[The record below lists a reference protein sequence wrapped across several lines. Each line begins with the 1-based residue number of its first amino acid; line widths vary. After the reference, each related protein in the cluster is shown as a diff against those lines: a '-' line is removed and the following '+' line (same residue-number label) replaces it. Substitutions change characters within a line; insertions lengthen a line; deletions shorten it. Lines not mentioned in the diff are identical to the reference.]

1 MKYHGPK
8 YYGPTTVSVVFRMV
22 LACVLLVTVGSVSLS
37 GQGSGDTKSGDTK
50 SGDTKSGDQK
60 TTQKFSASAI
70 QIEPTDPGD
79 VPMPPEFRM
88 AVYENLITQ
97 IEKTGK
103 FQHVYRS
110 GDKDAAS
117 APDLV
122 TLHTMAK
129 SFNKG
134 SQKKREVTTV
144 SGATSMVLNVHIT
157 DHAGQPIVDRDV
169 RGKVRFMGENLR
181 ATYDFSKKVA
191 KIVNDTF

>member
-1 MKYHGPK
+1 LKYNSR
-8 YYGPTTVSVVFRMV
+8 TLASIVFRTA
-22 LACVLLVTVGSVSLS
+22 LSCVLLLIAGSVFLMAQPGSVDTKSS
-37 GQGSGDTKSGDTK
+37 GTKSGDTK
-50 SGDTKSGDQK
+50 S
-60 TTQKFSASAI
+60 TQKFSASAI

-88 AVYENLITQ
+88 AIYENLITQ

-122 TLHTMAK
+122 TLHTTAK
-129 SFNKG
+129 SFTKG

-144 SGATSMVLNVHIT
+144 SGGTSLVLNVHIT

-169 RGKVRFMGENLR
+169 RGKVRFLGENLR
-181 ATYDFSKKVA
+181 ATFDFSKKVA
-191 KIVNDTF
+191 KIVTDTF

>member
-1 MKYHGPK
+1 M
-8 YYGPTTVSVVFRMV
+8 
-22 LACVLLVTVGSVSLS
+22 VGSLLA
-37 GQGSGDTKSGDTK
+37 QTISGDSKSK
-50 SGDTKSGDQK
+50 
-60 TTQKFSASAI
+60 QKFSASAI
-70 QIEPTDPGD
+70 QIEPIEPGD
-79 VPMPPEFRM
+79 VPIPPEFRI
-88 AVYENLITQ
+88 AIYENLITQ

-122 TLHTMAK
+122 TLHTTAR
-129 SFNKG
+129 SFTKG

-144 SGATSMVLNVHIT
+144 TGSTSLILNVRIT

-169 RGKVRFMGENLR
+169 KGKVHFLGENLR

-191 KIVNDTF
+191 KHRSRNVLVRGETAAPIGVLRMFVKF

>member
-1 MKYHGPK
+1 MKDHSRSA
-8 YYGPTTVSVVFRMV
+8 VSVVFPVVVVCALLLMV
-22 LACVLLVTVGSVSLS
+22 SSLFGQTGSSDS
-37 GQGSGDTKSGDTK
+37 KSA
-50 SGDTKSGDQK
+50 
-60 TTQKFSASAI
+60 QKFSASSI
-70 QIEPTDPGD
+70 QIEPTDAGD
-79 VPMPPEFRM
+79 VPVPPEFRM

-129 SFNKG
+129 SFTKG

-144 SGATSMVLNVHIT
+144 SGSTSLTLAVHIT
-157 DHAGQPIVDRDV
+157 DHAGQTLVDRDV
-169 RGKVRFMGENLR
+169 QGKVRFMGENLR

-191 KIVNDTF
+191 NIVRETF

>member
-1 MKYHGPK
+1 MKHHSRSA
-8 YYGPTTVSVVFRMV
+8 VAVNFSVV
-22 LACVLLVTVGSVSLS
+22 LTCALLLIAGPLS
-37 GQGSGDTKSGDTK
+37 GQTGSGDSKGKLKS
-50 SGDTKSGDQK
+50 
-60 TTQKFSASAI
+60 SASSI

-88 AVYENLITQ
+88 AIYENLIAQ

-110 GDKDAAS
+110 GDKNAAS

-122 TLHTMAK
+122 TLHTTAR
-129 SFNKG
+129 SFTKG
-134 SQKKREVTTV
+134 SQRKREVTTI
-144 SGATSMVLNVHIT
+144 SGSTSLTLAVHIT
-157 DHAGQPIVDRDV
+157 DHAGQTIVDRDV

-191 KIVNDTF
+191 KIVRETF

>member
-1 MKYHGPK
+1 MKHR
-8 YYGPTTVSVVFRMV
+8 TRTAVSVVFAIV
-22 LACVLLVTVGSVSLS
+22 LACALLLIDGYLM
-37 GQGSGDTKSGDTK
+37 GQPSSGDSKSA
-50 SGDTKSGDQK
+50 
-60 TTQKFSASAI
+60 QKFSASSI

-79 VPMPPEFRM
+79 VPMPPEFRI
-88 AVYENLITQ
+88 AIYENLIAQ

-122 TLHTMAK
+122 TLRATARHFT
-129 SFNKG
+129 KG

-144 SGATSMVLNVHIT
+144 TGSTSMTVNVHIT
-157 DHAGQPIVDRDV
+157 DRDGKALVDRDV
-169 RGKVRFMGENLR
+169 QGKVRFLGENLR

-191 KIVNDTF
+191 TIVRDTF

>member
-1 MKYHGPK
+1 MKHH
-8 YYGPTTVSVVFRMV
+8 TRTAVSVVFPIV
-22 LACVLLVTVGSVSLS
+22 FACALLLIVGSLM
-37 GQGSGDTKSGDTK
+37 GQPSSGDSKSA
-50 SGDTKSGDQK
+50 
-60 TTQKFSASAI
+60 QKFSASSI

-88 AVYENLITQ
+88 AIYENLIAQ

-117 APDLV
+117 APDLI
-122 TLHTMAK
+122 TLHTTAR
-129 SFNKG
+129 SFTKG
-134 SQKKREVTTV
+134 SQRKREVTTV
-144 SGATSMVLNVHIT
+144 TGSTSLTLNVHIT

-169 RGKVRFMGENLR
+169 QGKVRFLGENLR

-191 KIVNDTF
+191 KIVRDTF

>member
-1 MKYHGPK
+1 MKHN
-8 YYGPTTVSVVFRMV
+8 TRSAVVFGIV
-22 LACVLLVTVGSVSLS
+22 LVCALLMMAGSLM
-37 GQGSGDTKSGDTK
+37 GQPKSGDSK
-50 SGDTKSGDQK
+50 SAQK
-60 TTQKFSASAI
+60 LSASSI

-88 AVYENLITQ
+88 AIYESLITQ

-117 APDLV
+117 VPDLI
-122 TLHTMAK
+122 TLHTTAR

-134 SQKKREVTTV
+134 SQRKREVTTV
-144 SGATSMVLNVHIT
+144 TGSTSMTLNVHIT
-157 DHAGQPIVDRDV
+157 DHAGQPLVDRDV
-169 RGKVRFMGENLR
+169 QGKVRFMGENLR

-191 KIVNDTF
+191 TIVRDTF

>member
-1 MKYHGPK
+1 M
-8 YYGPTTVSVVFRMV
+8 
-22 LACVLLVTVGSVSLS
+22 VGSLMGKPS
-37 GQGSGDTKSGDTK
+37 SGDSKS
-50 SGDTKSGDQK
+50 
-60 TTQKFSASAI
+60 TQKFSASAI
-70 QIEPTDPGD
+70 QIEPIEPGD
-79 VPMPPEFRM
+79 VPIPPEFRI
-88 AVYENLITQ
+88 AIYENLITQ

-122 TLHTMAK
+122 SLHTTAR
-129 SFNKG
+129 SFTKG

-144 SGATSMVLNVHIT
+144 TGSTSLILNVRIT

-169 RGKVRFMGENLR
+169 KGKVHFLGENLR

-191 KIVNDTF
+191 SIVRETF